1 MEIRPD
7 YYDTFACI
15 AGVCRHNCCIGW
27 EIDIDDESLARY
39 AAATGP
45 LKEKLQTHIAWEPC
59 AHFVLSAGERCP
71 FLNEANL
78 CELILRGGEGM
89 LCQICR
95 DHPRFYNEV
104 DGVIE
109 KGLGLCCE
117 AAAKLILTKQE
128 PMRLLADDGML
139 PQSGFFKE
147 RERLFSLLQ
156 NRERPLGERIAR
168 VLERVGAR
176 SPLGVADW
184 MRVYT
189 DLERLDPAWDTYL
202 SVLGRLCGEIPTH
215 LETVCEQLLC
225 YFLYRHLSSA
235 LDDGLFR
242 ERVQFAVLSC
252 YMIVALCRSCL
263 IEELLEVARMYSS
276 EIEYSDENVDI
287 LLETLQ
293 ACNECGEDGGV
304 V

>member
-7 YYDTFACI
+7 YYDDFKCI
-15 AGVCRHNCCIGW
+15 AGACRHNCCIGW

-39 AAATGP
+39 AAATGT
-45 LKEKLQTHIAWEPC
+45 LKVKLQTHIAWEPC

-71 FLNEANL
+71 FLNEDNL
-78 CELILRGGEGM
+78 CELILQGGEGM

-104 DGVIE
+104 DGVTE

-128 PMRLLADDGML
+128 PMRLLSDDGTL

-156 NRERPLGERIAR
+156 DRERPLSERIAHM
-168 VLERVGAR
+168 LEQIGAR
-176 SPLGVADW
+176 SPIGKTDW
-184 MRVYT
+184 IRVYKG
-189 DLERLDPAWDTYL
+189 LERLDPAWDEYL
-202 SVLGRLCGEIPTH
+202 DAIDNIGEDIPAT
-215 LETVCEQLLC
+215 LETMCEQLLC
-225 YFLYRHLSSA
+225 YFLYRHLSGA

-252 YMIVALCRSCL
+252 YVIVALCRSHSTD
-263 IEELLEVARMYSS
+263 ELLEVARMYSS

-293 ACNECGEDGGV
+293 EYNESGDD
-304 V
+304 

>member
-7 YYDTFACI
+7 YYDDFKCI
-15 AGVCRHNCCIGW
+15 AGACRHNCCIGW
-27 EIDIDDESLARY
+27 EIDIDDESLRNY
-39 AAATGP
+39 QHAAGALGD
-45 LKEKLQTHIAWEPC
+45 KLQMQIALEPC

-71 FLNEANL
+71 FLNEDNL
-78 CELILRGGEGM
+78 CELILQGGEGM

-104 DGVIE
+104 DGITE

-128 PMRLLADDGML
+128 PMCLLSDDGTL

-156 NRERPLGERIAR
+156 DRERPLSERVAR
-168 VLERVGAR
+168 MLEWVGAR
-176 SPLGVADW
+176 SPIGKTDW
-184 MRVYT
+184 IRVYKG
-189 DLERLDPAWDTYL
+189 LERLDPAWDTYL
-202 SVLGRLCGEIPTH
+202 SAIDRLCEEIPAH
-215 LETVCEQLLC
+215 LETMCEQLLC
-225 YFLYRHLSSA
+225 YFLYRHLSGA

-252 YMIVALCRSCL
+252 YVIVTLCRSHSTD
-263 IEELLEVARMYSS
+263 ELLEVARMYSS

-293 ACNECGEDGGV
+293 EYNESGDD
-304 V
+304 